1 MRRVKKIFC
10 VTMVFFMTILNGCRA
25 EAAVV
30 LRVAGAVGRVTG
42 RVVVGAASK
51 IFRVAGK
58 TGSYAVQKVAK
69 NLAIDAATDKILD
82 TVIPDRKKSEDIIK
96 YVVENAGRTAALMKE
111 KIPDKKTVGNFVE
124 DVAENAG
131 NAAAFMKEKIPDKK
145 AVGNFVEDVTE
156 NAGNAA
162 AFMKEKISDKKA
174 VGNFVEDVTENA
186 GNAAAFMKE
195 KISDKVFDTK
205 TPDQKSDDKLVR
217 IDKAA
222 SGAAN
227 EKIFSD
233 DESRLNKLTLK
244 VKEML

>member
-162 AFMKEKISDKKA
+162 AFMKEKISDK
-174 VGNFVEDVTENA
+174 
-186 GNAAAFMKE
+186 
-195 KISDKVFDTK
+195 VFDTK

>member
-131 NAAAFMKEKIPDKK
+131 NAAAFMKEKI
-145 AVGNFVEDVTE
+145 
-156 NAGNAA
+156 
-162 AFMKEKISDKKA
+162 
-174 VGNFVEDVTENA
+174 
-186 GNAAAFMKE
+186 
-195 KISDKVFDTK
+195 SDKVFDTK

>member
-30 LRVAGAVGRVTG
+30 IRVAGAVGRGTG

-58 TGSYAVQKVAK
+58 TGSYAVQKVVK

-82 TVIPDRKKSEDIIK
+82 TVIPDRKKSEDVIK
-96 YVVENAGRTAALMKE
+96 YVIENAGKTAVMMKE

-131 NAAAFMKEKIPDKK
+131 R
-145 AVGNFVEDVTE
+145 
-156 NAGNAA
+156 
-162 AFMKEKISDKKA
+162 
-174 VGNFVEDVTENA
+174 
-186 GNAAAFMKE
+186 AAAFMKE

-205 TPDQKSDDKLVR
+205 TPDKKSDDKLVR

-222 SGAAN
+222 SGAVN

>member
-30 LRVAGAVGRVTG
+30 LRVAGAVGRGTG

-58 TGSYAVQKVAK
+58 TGSYAVQKVVK
-69 NLAIDAATDKILD
+69 NLAIDATTDKILD

-156 NAGNAA
+156 NAGR
-162 AFMKEKISDKKA
+162 
-174 VGNFVEDVTENA
+174 
-186 GNAAAFMKE
+186 AAAFMKE

-205 TPDQKSDDKLVR
+205 TPDKKSDDKLVR

>member
-30 LRVAGAVGRVTG
+30 IRVAGAVGRGTG

-58 TGSYAVQKVAK
+58 TGSYAVQKVVK

-82 TVIPDRKKSEDIIK
+82 TVIPDRKKSEDVIK
-96 YVVENAGRTAALMKE
+96 YVIENAGKTAVMMKE

-131 NAAAFMKEKIPDKK
+131 R
-145 AVGNFVEDVTE
+145 
-156 NAGNAA
+156 
-162 AFMKEKISDKKA
+162 
-174 VGNFVEDVTENA
+174 
-186 GNAAAFMKE
+186 AAAFMKE

-205 TPDQKSDDKLVR
+205 TPDKKSDDKLVR